1 MRIAQIVASL
11 EARHGGPSRSV
22 RSVASALAELGHE
35 VDLLTTEPG
44 SESEERLAAGLVARR
59 FRRERPLGLAVSAAL
74 RRQAERGPY
83 DLIHAHALWQ
93 RPLHYAA
100 SGARRLGVPLV
111 ISPRGMMSPW
121 AWRHHRWRKWL
132 SARFVHPGAFAQAS
146 GWHATSEEEAADI
159 RRLGFTQP
167 ICVAPN
173 GVDLPSVAAAAA
185 AAAFW
190 RGRAPAAENRRV
202 ALFHSRF
209 HPKKRVV
216 ELIELWARIAPA
228 DWVLLVVG
236 IPETYTVEHLAGC
249 ARAAGAD
256 DRVLVFDGTTTP
268 PPYACANLFLLPTHS
283 ENFGLTVAE
292 ALAHGIP
299 VLTTDGAPWRRLDS
313 VGAGHCVAWSDY
325 PSALATLLAAPA
337 SVLAAQ
343 GAAGRAWMQQ
353 EFSWSAA
360 VSRLEAFYSTLRQ
373 AT

>member
-22 RSVASALAELGHE
+22 LGVATGLAELGNK
-35 VDLLTTEPG
+35 VDLLTTEPRCEG
-44 SESEERLAAGLVARR
+44 EETPAAGLIVRR
-59 FRRERPLGLAVSAAL
+59 FRRERPFSLAVSAAL
-74 RRQAERGPY
+74 RRQAEVGPY

-100 SGARRLGVPLV
+100 TGARRQGVPLV
-111 ISPRGMMSPW
+111 ISPRGMMSAW
-121 AWRHHRWRKWL
+121 AWRHRRWKKWL
-132 SARFVHPGAFAQAS
+132 SARFVHPNAFAQAA

-159 RRLGFTQP
+159 RRLGFAQP

-173 GVDLPSVAAAAA
+173 GVAVPSAAEAAT

-190 RGRAPAAENRRV
+190 RSQAPAADGRRV

-236 IPETYTVEHLAGC
+236 IPEAYTVEHLAGR
-249 ARAAGAD
+249 ARAAGAG

-268 PPYACANLFLLPTHS
+268 PPYAFAHLFLLPTHS

-299 VLTTDGAPWRRLDS
+299 ALTTDGTPWRRLDS
-313 VGAGHCVAWSDY
+313 VGAGRCVAWSDY
-325 PSALATLLAAPA
+325 PSALATLLSVPAAD
-337 SVLAAQ
+337 LAAQ
-343 GAAGRAWMQQ
+343 GAAGRVWMQQ

-360 VSRLEAFYSTLRQ
+360 VSRLDAFYRTLR
-373 AT
+373 AAA